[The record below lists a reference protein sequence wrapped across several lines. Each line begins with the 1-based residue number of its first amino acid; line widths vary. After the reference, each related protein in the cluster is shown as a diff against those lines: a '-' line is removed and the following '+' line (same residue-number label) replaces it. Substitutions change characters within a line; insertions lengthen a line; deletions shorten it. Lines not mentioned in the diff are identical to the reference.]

1 MDSDNIPVMFK
12 ANTLSANLKYVC
24 FMKGFFLE
32 LIGKDISVSSFEN
45 FIWEYFG
52 HFLSAIGF
60 VGAYLPMKHP
70 QFLNKYKVL

>member
-1 MDSDNIPVMFK
+1 
-12 ANTLSANLKYVC
+12 
-24 FMKGFFLE
+24 MKGFFLE

-60 VGAYLPMKHP
+60 VGAYLLMKHP